1 MLKNKHTLLKQG
13 KSKFS
18 KLANNESKSPQI
30 ASTICVYRHQIG
42 ASRIFLTCPSS
53 LILSAKEYKLLIQF
67 ISTNPSSM
75 T

>member
-30 ASTICVYRHQIG
+30 ASTICVYRQDI
-42 ASRIFLTCPSS
+42 
-53 LILSAKEYKLLIQF
+53 K
-67 ISTNPSSM
+67 
-75 T
+75 